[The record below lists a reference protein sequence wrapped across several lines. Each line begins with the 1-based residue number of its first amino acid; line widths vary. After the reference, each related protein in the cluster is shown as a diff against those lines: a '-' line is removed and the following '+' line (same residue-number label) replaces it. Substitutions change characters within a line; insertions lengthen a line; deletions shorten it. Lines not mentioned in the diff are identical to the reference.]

1 MDSHIATDLLY
12 PRALTALAVPGSA
25 HDLLSLST
33 HLLQTSRTHH
43 LEQGRHT
50 TDIHFLTGPPRV
62 LYDVAELVQEGLDRL
77 DQAAHFGKLG
87 FDGRVL
93 NQWLTKG
100 VALAGIRVRV
110 VDADAGEADCGGREG
125 ETFRVEVGHDEREA
139 LVLFAEEVGHGDF
152 DVVVCDQR

>member
-12 PRALTALAVPGSA
+12 PRTLAGLAVSGTA
-25 HDLLSLST
+25 HDLLSLSA

-43 LEQGRHT
+43 LEQGRHA
-50 TDIHFLTGPPRV
+50 TDINFLTGPPRV

-77 DQAAHFGKLG
+77 DQAAHFGELG

-93 NQWLTKG
+93 NQGLTKG

-110 VDADAGEADCGGREG
+110 VDADTGEADCGGRKR

-139 LVLFAEEVGHGDF
+139 LVLFAEEVRDGDF
-152 DVVVCDQR
+152 DVVVCD